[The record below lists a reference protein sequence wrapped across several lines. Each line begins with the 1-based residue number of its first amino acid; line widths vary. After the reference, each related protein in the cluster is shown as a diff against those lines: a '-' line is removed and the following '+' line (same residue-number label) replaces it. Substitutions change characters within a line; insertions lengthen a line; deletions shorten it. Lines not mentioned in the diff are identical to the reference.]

1 MTVVPPITL
10 PTELPPFGGL
20 SSARGLL
27 PLTAMD
33 VRAEIVGLLATTRV
47 RQTFANPFDEHVA
60 ATYIFPLPDRAG
72 VTSLVAVLGGRRVE
86 GILKERQAAR
96 DEYDAAIA
104 AGQRAALL
112 EEDRPG
118 VFSAKV
124 GNLGPRETAEVEI
137 VLTGPV
143 PFDGGE
149 AAFRF
154 PLVVA
159 PRYVPGQP
167 LEGVS
172 VGDGTAVDT
181 DLVPDASRISPP
193 VLLPGQPNPVAL
205 SLEVTIDPLGR
216 PLTNLRSTLHAA
228 LVAPGRVAL
237 RPGERLDRD
246 FVLRFG
252 VADNVADAE
261 PATTAVVAADEP
273 GGEGGTF
280 AVTVVP
286 PSGGD
291 GGGARR
297 PLHVAV
303 VLDRSGSMGGWKM
316 VAARRAAAR
325 IVDSL
330 GAGDHFL
337 VIGFD
342 DQIEHPARLGGA
354 LAPATDQN
362 RFAAVEF
369 LAGLEARGG
378 TEMHQPVAQAAAALA
393 AAPGDVG
400 VGDTVLVLVT
410 DGQVAQEDLVLRS
423 VGGGGVRVFTVG
435 IDQAV
440 NAGMLNRLADMT
452 GGRCELVESEDA
464 LDEAM
469 TRIHRAASTPVLQ
482 DVAVTV
488 DGAALVAGTL
498 APARRPDC
506 YAGAPCVISGRY
518 RGGRPSAFT
527 LTGRRP
533 AGSAWSHTVTA
544 VAVENRAVRTV
555 WARAHVRA
563 LEDRYAAAPRSEL
576 AGEITAASL
585 AHGVLSRFT
594 AFVAVDPSDPTG
606 STSPRPVVQPVEP
619 PRGWAMATAG
629 GAPQLLAAPM
639 AAMPMNMARRIR
651 PKPDVKALLERISEW
666 LRAADPPTPEDRE
679 EVARDLDQ
687 LAADADDP
695 TTSAALGELA
705 AAVRAWVDVEEKVK
719 AVKGGRRRFWR

>member
-1 MTVVPPITL
+1 MTVLPTTL

-20 SSARGLL
+20 SSPRGLL

-47 RQTFANPFDEHVA
+47 RQTFVNSLDEHVE

-72 VTSLVAVLGGRRVE
+72 VTSFVAVLGGRRVE
-86 GILKERQAAR
+86 GVLKERQQAR

-124 GNLGPRETAEVEI
+124 GNIGPGETAEVEL
-137 VLTGPV
+137 VLTGPL
-143 PFDGGE
+143 PYDGGE

-172 VGDGTAVDT
+172 VGEGTALDT

-205 SLEVTIDPLGR
+205 SLEVAIDSLGR
-216 PLTNLRSTLHAA
+216 PLTNIRSTLHAA
-228 LVAPGRVAL
+228 LVEPGRVAL
-237 RPGERLDRD
+237 RPGERLDQD

-252 VADNVADAE
+252 VADAV
-261 PATTAVVAADEP
+261 PTTIGVAAPDEP
-273 GGEGGTF
+273 GGDEGTF
-280 AVTVVP
+280 TVTVVP
-286 PSGGD
+286 PA
-291 GGGARR
+291 GGGGVGGVRR
-297 PLHVAV
+297 PLNVAV

-330 GAGDHFL
+330 AAQDRFV

-342 DQIEHPARLGGA
+342 DRIEHPARLGA
-354 LAPATDQN
+354 TLAPATDQN

-378 TEMHQPVAQAAAALA
+378 TEMHQPVAQAATALA
-393 AAPGDVG
+393 GAPAGDAV
-400 VGDTVLVLVT
+400 VVLVT
-410 DGQVAQEDLVLRS
+410 DGQVAHEDLVLRS
-423 VGGGGVRVFTVG
+423 VGAGVRVFTVG
-435 IDQAV
+435 IDRAV
-440 NAGMLNRLADMT
+440 NAGLLNRLADMS

-469 TRIHRAASTPVLQ
+469 ARIHRAVSAPVIEDI
-482 DVAVTV
+482 DVQVHGAEV
-488 DGAALVAGTL
+488 DAGTTT
-498 APARRPDC
+498 PARRPDC
-506 YAGAPCVISGRY
+506 YAGAPCVISARY
-518 RGGRPSAFT
+518 RGGRPSGFT
-527 LTGRRP
+527 LAGRRP
-533 AGSAWSHTVTA
+533 DGSAWSQTVTA
-544 VAVENRAVRTV
+544 TAVENRAVRTV

-563 LEDRYAAAPRSEL
+563 LEDRYATAPDAKL
-576 AGEITAASL
+576 ADLITATSL

-606 STSPRPVVQPVEP
+606 STSPRPVVQPVEA
-619 PRGWAMATAG
+619 PRAWAAATMAAG
-629 GAPQLLAAPM
+629 GAFQPM
-639 AAMPMNMARRIR
+639 AQPMAPGRARMDLARHVR
-651 PKPDVKALLERISEW
+651 PKPDLKALLERISAW
-666 LRAADPPTPEDRE
+666 VRDGVTPPPEDRE
-679 EVARDLDQ
+679 EVARELEE
-687 LAADADDP
+687 LAADASDRAHGAGLSD
-695 TTSAALGELA
+695 LA
-705 AAVRAWVDVEEKVK
+705 AAVRAWAEVEEKLQ